1 MLEKRLKK
9 NLDCVT
15 FYCQFS
21 EYFFYCYHMS
31 SFLAWIFKYHSVS
44 VLCVGRLGFMVC
56 RMFEAPSF
64 YILSPYMTIPTL
76 YGFPKTSTF
85 DNTFLCIAPI
95 KYQIH
100 TQINP
105 CGKVISSS
113 LEDHKR
119 TLLDF
124 LISNT
129 RLRFDTR

>member
-1 MLEKRLKK
+1 M
-9 NLDCVT
+9 CA
-15 FYCQFS
+15 S
-21 EYFFYCYHMS
+21 YFHMV
-31 SFLAWIFKYHSVS
+31 IFCKYFRRKLRKGIDKLQIKTSVC
-44 VLCVGRLGFMVC
+44 LCVGRQGFMVC

-85 DNTFLCIAPI
+85 DNTCLCIAPI

-113 LEDHKR
+113 LEDHK
-119 TLLDF
+119 TTF
-124 LISNT
+124 HTIFMSSNFT
-129 RLRFDTR
+129 MLRFVSK

>member
-1 MLEKRLKK
+1 MCASYFQMVIFCKYFRRKLRKGI
-9 NLDCVT
+9 DT
-15 FYCQFS
+15 FQ
-21 EYFFYCYHMS
+21 
-31 SFLAWIFKYHSVS
+31 IKTSVC
-44 VLCVGRLGFMVC
+44 LCVGRQGFMVC
-56 RMFEAPSF
+56 RTFETPSS
-64 YILSPYMTIPTL
+64 YILSPYMTILIL

-119 TLLDF
+119 TLHDF

-129 RLRFDTR
+129 RLRFDVR